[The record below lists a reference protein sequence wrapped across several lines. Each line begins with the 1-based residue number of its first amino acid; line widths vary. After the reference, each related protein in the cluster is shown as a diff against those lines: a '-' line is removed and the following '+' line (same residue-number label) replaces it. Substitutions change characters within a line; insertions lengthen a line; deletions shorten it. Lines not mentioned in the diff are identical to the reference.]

1 MITRLFDIIFSLLT
15 LIILLPLFF
24 IFSLLIIVYS
34 KGPVFYLQKRVG
46 KNGKLFNLVKF
57 RTMYLNADKQGF
69 LTVGNDKR
77 ITSVGKFLRK
87 YKLDELPQFINVLL
101 GHMSIVGPRPEVP
114 KYVALYDERQKKV
127 LTVKPGITDYSSLVY
142 FEESNE
148 LSKTT
153 NPEEYYIKVIM
164 PHKINL
170 SLKYIENKTFWFD
183 IKIIVWTFLRILR
196 IKYKI
201 K

>member
-24 IFSLLIIVYS
+24 IFSLLIIINS

-46 KNGKLFNLVKF
+46 KNGKLFNLIKF
-57 RTMYLNADKQGF
+57 RTMYINADKQGF

-114 KYVALYDERQKKV
+114 KYVALYNERQKQV

-183 IKIIVWTFLRILR
+183 IKIIVWTFMRILR